1 MFEYLIVTCT
11 LFSCMVK
18 NFENVNGGDD
28 EIADSLV
35 FTLASISSARLPEL
49 LVGRSEVVSTL
60 VLVCRKGSIL
70 RSLDFMGEESESSC
84 GCDRGRTTVDADVD
98 VESISVSLG
107 ERMAFAFAKVEAEVS
122 A

>member
-11 LFSCMVK
+11 LFS
-18 NFENVNGGDD
+18 
-28 EIADSLV
+28 
-35 FTLASISSARLPEL
+35 LASISSARLPEL

-70 RSLDFMGEESESSC
+70 ISFDSMGEESESPC

-107 ERMAFAFAKVEAEVS
+107 ERMAFAFAKVEAEV
-122 A
+122 AA